1 MVIPVAAQ
9 RMLYNLKVID
19 LLLQIEDSGRSV
31 ARLFLERENG
41 EPFLLVAVLG
51 KEQCAALD
59 AAHQTLLG
67 EDEG

>member
-1 MVIPVAAQ
+1 MMAIPVAA
-9 RMLYNLKVID
+9 MLYNLKVID
-19 LLLQIEDSGRSV
+19 LLLQMEDSGRSV